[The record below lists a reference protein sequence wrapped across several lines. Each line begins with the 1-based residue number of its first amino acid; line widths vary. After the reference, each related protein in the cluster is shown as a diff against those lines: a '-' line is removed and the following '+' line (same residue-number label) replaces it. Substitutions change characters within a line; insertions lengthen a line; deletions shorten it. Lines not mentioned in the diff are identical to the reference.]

1 MHTQASGNSLRPGSA
16 GPLPHVNSLT
26 APKAFQQF
34 ATIRRWQREQDIVSQ
49 DGQSESWYC
58 IISGAAR
65 QCLIRRDGRRQIV
78 DILLPGDLFGM
89 TPDGGQRF
97 AVQAVAEN
105 TIVASY
111 PRQRVEA
118 LMESN
123 PQIVQDM
130 QRRVFETMARL
141 QEHLLIVGT
150 MTSIEKVRAFLGYMT
165 ERLPPNPDGGIVL
178 PLSRYDIADQLG
190 ISAETVSRAISALKS
205 NGAIQLG
212 GPRQV
217 QLLGADEVE
226 LPD

>member
-1 MHTQASGNSLRPGSA
+1 
-16 GPLPHVNSLT
+16 LPHVNSLT
-26 APKAFQQF
+26 APKAFQHF

-49 DGQSESWYC
+49 DGRSESWYC

-97 AVQAVAEN
+97 AVQAVAED

-111 PRQRVEA
+111 PRQRVEE
-118 LMESN
+118 LMRSN
-123 PQIVQDM
+123 PQIVQDV

-150 MTSIEKVRAFLGYMT
+150 MTSVEKVRAFLGYMT
-165 ERLPPNPDGGIVL
+165 ERLPPGPDGGIIL
-178 PLSRYDIADQLG
+178 PLSRDDIADQLG

-205 NGAIQLG
+205 NGTIQLD

-217 QLLGADEVE
+217 QLLGADEAE